1 MVTRLCIDR
10 RVGVGDEKESDVEH
24 SDLALLFI
32 AGYFC
37 ACNIYFIN
45 YKYLTL
51 FEKCLIPR
59 RNRQL
64 GRYQPLGSEQPPNEN
79 EGFYCCPFPAIQV
92 EGIER

>member
-37 ACNIYFIN
+37 AYCFNYFIN
-45 YKYLTL
+45 
-51 FEKCLIPR
+51 I
-59 RNRQL
+59 RN
-64 GRYQPLGSEQPPNEN
+64 
-79 EGFYCCPFPAIQV
+79 F
-92 EGIER
+92 

>member
-37 ACNIYFIN
+37 AYFSN
-45 YKYLTL
+45 LFYKY
-51 FEKCLIPR
+51 
-59 RNRQL
+59 
-64 GRYQPLGSEQPPNEN
+64 
-79 EGFYCCPFPAIQV
+79 
-92 EGIER
+92 